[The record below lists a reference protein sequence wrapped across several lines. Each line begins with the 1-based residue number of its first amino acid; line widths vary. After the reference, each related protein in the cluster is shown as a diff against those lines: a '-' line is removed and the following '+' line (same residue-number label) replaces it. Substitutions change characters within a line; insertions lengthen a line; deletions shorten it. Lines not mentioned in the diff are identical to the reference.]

1 MKDVFRFAENH
12 DKCTFGLGY
21 KLKLQRIS
29 DNHVLSHPPQ
39 ANEAANLASAGRVII
54 EDLSWYV
61 PHFTLS
67 VKNQKLLFR
76 HIESKTPTELTSIKR
91 SSHMKDVAT
100 ENKRTFELDV

>member
-1 MKDVFRFAENH
+1 MKDVFCFAENR
-12 DKCTFGLGY
+12 DDCTFGLGY
-21 KLKLQRIS
+21 KLTLQRNS

-39 ANEAANLASAGRVII
+39 ANDAANLASAGRVFI

-67 VKNQKLLFR
+67 VKNQKILLR

-91 SSHMKDVAT
+91 SSHKKDVAT
-100 ENKRTFELDV
+100 ENKWTFELDV